1 MPAVLLFDTNIWS
14 DLLLGD
20 EAEQQRVRQRLG
32 VLRTSYGD
40 FARATSRICVLEALV
55 AARLAP
61 AGEDRDR
68 DEKRLW
74 SEFARPGLVVVEL
87 TDKVFRETVDIGD
100 RAASLRAEMIRR
112 TRALVQASGITAN
125 GGRLKLPDAIVAASC
140 SHFSP
145 PAVLFTKN
153 RKDFEVADGRGG
165 RVVLGGLVVEP
176 L

>member
-14 DLLLGD
+14 DLLLGNAD
-20 EAEQQRVRQRLG
+20 EQQRVRQRLG
-32 VLRTSYGD
+32 VLRGNYGD
-40 FARATSRICVLEALV
+40 FALATSRLCIVEALV
-55 AARLAP
+55 AARLASTEEGR
-61 AGEDRDR
+61 AR

-74 SEFARPGLVVVEL
+74 SEFRHPGLVVVEL
-87 TDKVFRETVDIGD
+87 TDKVFGESVDIGD

-112 TRALVQASGITAN
+112 TKALAPTSGITAD
-125 GGRLKLPDAIVAASC
+125 GGKLKLPDAIVAASC
-140 SHFSP
+140 LHFSP

-165 RVVLGGLVVEP
+165 RVALAGLVVEP

>member
-20 EAEQQRVRQRLG
+20 EAEQRRVRQRLT
-32 VLRTSYGD
+32 VLRAAYGD
-40 FARATSRICVLEALV
+40 YARATSRICVLEALV

-61 AGEDRDR
+61 TGEDRDR
-68 DEKRLW
+68 DERRLR
-74 SEFARPGLVVVEL
+74 SEFGHPGLVVVEL
-87 TDKVFRETVDIGD
+87 TDKVFGETVDVGD
-100 RAASLRAEMIRR
+100 HAASLRAEMIRR
-112 TRALVQASGITAN
+112 TRALAPASGITAD

-140 SHFSP
+140 LHFSP

-153 RKDFEVADGRGG
+153 RKDFEVADGLGG
-165 RVVLGGLVVEP
+165 RLALGGLVVES

>member
-20 EAEQQRVRQRLG
+20 ETEQLRVRQRIAA
-32 VLRTSYGD
+32 LRNTYGD
-40 FARATSRICVLEALV
+40 FALATSRLCIVESLV
-55 AARLAP
+55 AARLALT
-61 AGEDRDR
+61 EEERTRDVQ
-68 DEKRLW
+68 RLW
-74 SEFARPGLVVVEL
+74 TEFGQPGLVVVEV
-87 TDKVFRETVDIGD
+87 TDKVFGETVDIGD

-112 TRALVQASGITAN
+112 TRVLAPASGITAN

-140 SHFSP
+140 LHFSP

-153 RKDFEVADGRGG
+153 RKDFEVADGKGG
-165 RVVLGGLVVEP
+165 RVTLAGLVVEP